1 MEDTEL
7 IKGCQKG
14 KRQAQ
19 EGLYK
24 HFFAYGMSISLRF
37 SSNSEDAKEILN
49 DAYVKIFTKIHLY
62 NTDSPFKPW
71 FRQIIVRTAIDHY
84 RSAISRDPAKG
95 ADEPTAQI
103 EGDLS
108 SLDSLEAQEILGLLA
123 KLPENLRL
131 TFVLFEI
138 EGYTHKEIGE
148 QLGIG
153 ESSSRSNLT
162 RAKQQLQQLLKKHYP
177 HEYAR

>member
-1 MEDTEL
+1 MDEKDL
-7 IKGCQKG
+7 VKGCQKG

-19 EGLYK
+19 EGLFK
-24 HFFAYGMSISLRF
+24 HYYAYGMSISLRF
-37 SSNSEDAKEILN
+37 SSNAEDAKEILN
-49 DAYVKIFTKIHLY
+49 DAYVKIFTKIHLF
-62 NTDSPFKPW
+62 NIDSPFKPW
-71 FRQIIVRTAIDHY
+71 FRQIVVHTAIDHY
-84 RSAISRDPAKG
+84 RSAISHDPAKG
-95 ADEPTAQI
+95 AEEPSLQI
-103 EGDLS
+103 QGDMNC
-108 SLDSLEAQEILGLLA
+108 LDSLEAQEILALLT

-131 TFVLFEI
+131 TFVLFEV